1 MIYLLLYAILE
12 CCGSRQEEHLTHLGL
27 EGNMLLEVRK
37 EWQDYQVRG
46 QFIQNPEG
54 KKCPNEVNLKVQDET
69 ARD

>member
-37 EWQDYQVRG
+37 EWEDYQVRG

-54 KKCPNEVNLKVQDET
+54 KTCPNEVNLKVQDET

>member
-12 CCGSRQEEHLTHLGL
+12 CCGSRQEEHLTHMGL

>member
-1 MIYLLLYAILE
+1 MYLLLCAILE

-27 EGNMLLEVRK
+27 EGNMFLSRE
-37 EWQDYQVRG
+37 G

-54 KKCPNEVNLKVQDET
+54 KKCPNKVNLKVQDET